1 MSKLPFPSKVAVRFA
16 EIIICF
22 AITRSKLEVV
32 LRKQA
37 FHNFSIHSCF
47 FFSFSLFAGSRK
59 YNWQKRRNRQTVP
72 GRGKCFLRF
81 LPSTGMT
88 VNPLQT
94 RLQTLLGR
102 RLPGRHVHGPVS
114 SRNVTCS
121 RYGTPRSFETCRVPR
136 RPRRLQCLCLDK
148 LLLKNCSFPNSLRT
162 P

>member
-1 MSKLPFPSKVAVRFA
+1 MPRLLSVLPLLVQSWKLFFANKLFTTFPFILV
-16 EIIICF
+16 
-22 AITRSKLEVV
+22 
-32 LRKQA
+32 
-37 FHNFSIHSCF
+37 